1 MTAPLSTSQPDPLA
15 NLLDEM
21 IAARNAVCQE
31 FALTI
36 DHKHCIGCTLVV
48 DYMKTHHPTME
59 YGTQQQW
66 IEESAYCSLHER
78 QMFADF
84 LKSRGVG
91 K

>member
-1 MTAPLSTSQPDPLA
+1 MTALPSKSPTDSLFE
-15 NLLDEM
+15 LLDGM

-31 FALTI
+31 YALTV
-36 DHKHCIGCTLVV
+36 DHKHCIGCTLVM
-48 DYMKTHHPTME
+48 DYMKNHHPAME
-59 YGTQQQW
+59 YGTQAQW
-66 IEESAYCSLHER
+66 IEESAFCSLHER